1 MMRLEATWLLY
12 LVFHVQIGTKRHS
25 EELIRALWVFIDK
38 FGHLLVMIVMK
49 YGITMNCFETLIKI
63 EYSNIFFAALSFVG
77 TEIGLVFA
85 TFVCKRFDNGC
96 LLGVG
101 VYREIELCLFAFFW
115 LSLYA
120 DKKYVSNTANKLNN
134 KKKIKLNQIDVEM
147 IQGSIIFVVCIKR
160 SCFVVYHIIQS
171 WIYHFQMSQLY
182 LSQFLETF
190 CAMIFCVCVIF
201 V

>member
-1 MMRLEATWLLY
+1 MIAVKYYIKMNSFE
-12 LVFHVQIGTKRHS
+12 
-25 EELIRALWVFIDK
+25 IRV
-38 FGHLLVMIVMK
+38 
-49 YGITMNCFETLIKI
+49 KI
-63 EYSNIFFAALSFVG
+63 EYFNFFFSVQSFVSMK
-77 TEIGLVFA
+77 VSSFFA
-85 TFVCKRFDNGC
+85 TFVDNRYDKGC
-96 LLGVG
+96 LLSLG
-101 VYREIELCLFAFFW
+101 VYIVIDLCLFACFG

-160 SCFVVYHIIQS
+160 SCFVVSHIIQS
-171 WIYHFQMSQLY
+171 WIYHFHMSQLY

-190 CAMIFCVCVIF
+190 CALTTRVDVIL